1 MTGAFGLVLI
11 GDELLSGKRSDK
23 HFAWVV
29 STLNQRGLKLGWC
42 RILGDDDIQITAVLR
57 ECFAGEDI
65 VFSCGGIG
73 ATPDDRTRACAAA
86 ALGVP
91 LEPHPEGTRL
101 IEARYGET
109 ARPQRV
115 RMAEFPRGAR
125 LIPNPVNNVSGFSVG
140 RVHFVPG
147 FPNMARP
154 MIQWVLDTE
163 YGQLQA
169 TPEIELLLRVR
180 GSGEGDLIPVME
192 AILAAYPA
200 VKLSS
205 LPETGNRLEIELSI
219 RGVAPQ
225 ALPAYAELRKTLEQ
239 RGLQVTGEREIKYG

>member
-1 MTGAFGLVLI
+1 MTGAFGLILI
-11 GDELLSGKRSDK
+11 GDELLSGKRGDK

-42 RILGDDDIQITAVLR
+42 RILGDDDVRLTAVLR
-57 ECFAGEDI
+57 ESFAGDDI

-101 IEARYGET
+101 IEARYGQA

-125 LIPNPVNNVSGFSVG
+125 PIPNPVNNVPGFS
-140 RVHFVPG
+140 
-147 FPNMARP
+147 
-154 MIQWVLDTE
+154 
-163 YGQLQA
+163 
-169 TPEIELLLRVR
+169 
-180 GSGEGDLIPVME
+180 
-192 AILAAYPA
+192 
-200 VKLSS
+200 
-205 LPETGNRLEIELSI
+205 
-219 RGVAPQ
+219 
-225 ALPAYAELRKTLEQ
+225 
-239 RGLQVTGEREIKYG
+239 